1 MNPLRKITLTTLDD
15 TNNNTIH
22 TTPTPDPDHNP
33 NWRNQA
39 NCKNRTNEM
48 FPNGHKDITYIRQA
62 RAICR
67 ECPVQQDCLAYALE
81 FPPQDMH
88 GVWAGYT
95 SRQLGTLQRRMG
107 LKPVRP
113 TIAQMWGDKA

>member
-1 MNPLRKITLTTLDD
+1 MNPLRRINLTTQDSQPID
-15 TNNNTIH
+15 PIH
-22 TTPTPDPDHNP
+22 TTPEHNP

-39 NCKNRTNEM
+39 NCQNRTHEM

-67 ECPVQQDCLAYALE
+67 ECPVQQACLAYALE

-107 LKPVRP
+107 LKPARP
-113 TIAQMWGDKA
+113 TIAQMWGDRT